1 MYIIFAISFLF
12 FFHRYAIISWK
23 LIYEERILPIGEMDA
38 RVTNEFVCFFVMACI
53 FWEVV
58 HKVGQWC
65 GVIAVVQC
73 IVFQI
78 GDYLQ
83 KKPNKKLEILVCFI
97 AELLICVGLC
107 LG

>member
-1 MYIIFAISFLF
+1 MWILVFLNGMGLLSGLLSQKLAMYIIFAISFLF
-12 FFHRYAIISWK
+12 FF
-23 LIYEERILPIGEMDA
+23 
-38 RVTNEFVCFFVMACI
+38 VMACI
-53 FWEVV
+53 FWGVV

-83 KKPNKKLEILVCFI
+83 KKTNKKLEILVCFI